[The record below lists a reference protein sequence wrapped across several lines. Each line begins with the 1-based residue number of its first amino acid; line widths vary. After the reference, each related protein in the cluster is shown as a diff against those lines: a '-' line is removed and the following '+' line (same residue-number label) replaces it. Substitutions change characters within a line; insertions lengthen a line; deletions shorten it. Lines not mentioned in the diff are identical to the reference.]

1 MAAYI
6 MIPIVKEAN
15 SIQFPDTLDATS
27 TIDMS
32 NAGVMENMRTP
43 IGHLSTVAEFA
54 MNALADTLHP
64 FHSRPISV
72 GILLYPY
79 MPID

>member
-1 MAAYI
+1 

-15 SIQFPDTLDATS
+15 SIQFPDMLDATS
-27 TIDMS
+27 IIDMS
-32 NAGVMENMRTP
+32 NAGVIENMMMP

-54 MNALADTLHP
+54 MNALADTLQP

>member
-1 MAAYI
+1 

-27 TIDMS
+27 IIDMS
-32 NAGVMENMRTP
+32 NAGVIENMMMP
-43 IGHLSTVAEFA
+43 IGHLSTVAEFD
-54 MNALADTLHP
+54 MNALAATLQP

-79 MPID
+79 MPIDGLI